1 MHGVAAADGE
11 NAEPAVVLQRH
22 HGGGAHLLGLV
33 LEQGLQLLA
42 AQHAAHRLA
51 GTQQRRQRLRQVV
64 RVDEAHLLAHFAEQ
78 LGFPVVQQQRHGVA
92 AEFLFQAA
100 QQLAQQL
107 VGAARFQQRQGQA
120 AGVLEQLVV
129 FPGHVDQAVEP
140 LAQLLVAL
148 AQDRRLALQQR
159 NRRAARVRQAHQFQQ
174 VGALLEEFRV
184 LAQKGGHLVGAQLG
198 VVGHAE
204 GSVVGPWSEGGP
216 ATSISPS

>member
-1 MHGVAAADGE
+1 M
-11 NAEPAVVLQRH
+11 
-22 HGGGAHLLGLV
+22 
-33 LEQGLQLLA
+33 
-42 AQHAAHRLA
+42 
-51 GTQQRRQRLRQVV
+51 
-64 RVDEAHLLAHFAEQ
+64 
-78 LGFPVVQQQRHGVA
+78 
-92 AEFLFQAA
+92 
-100 QQLAQQL
+100 
-107 VGAARFQQRQGQA
+107 
-120 AGVLEQLVV
+120 LEQLVV

-140 LAQLLVAL
+140 LTQLLVAL

-159 NRRAARVRQAHQFQQ
+159 NRRAARVRQTHQLQQ